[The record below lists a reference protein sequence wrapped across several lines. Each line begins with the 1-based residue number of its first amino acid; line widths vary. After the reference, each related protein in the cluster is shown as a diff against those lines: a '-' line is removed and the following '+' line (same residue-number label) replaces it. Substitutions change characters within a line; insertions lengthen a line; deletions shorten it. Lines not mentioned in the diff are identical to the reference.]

1 MPYRVEYRKNAT
13 YQPGDTPGLESEV
26 RYAKGEAF
34 DVDTLSDAERF
45 HPGATVVGK
54 IGYLGVVEP
63 LPKKAA
69 SNDDAPVARP
79 KAADGAKAAGTAA
92 NTPAAPDGAKG
103 AP

>member
-1 MPYRVEYRKNAT
+1 MPYRIEYRKNAT
-13 YQPGDTPGLESEV
+13 YGPGDIPGLESEV

-34 DVDTLSDAERF
+34 DVDSLSDAERF

-79 KAADGAKAAGTAA
+79 KAADGAKHADAVSSIS
-92 NTPAAPDGAKG
+92 AAPAGAK
-103 AP
+103 A